1 MLMVNGI
8 KVDEVHMERAKA
20 LQAYA
25 YANGMRVPNIRAIVE
40 RADKAGMG
48 DRTKGFDYLDNGAPL
63 LA

>member
-8 KVDEVHMERAKA
+8 EVDEVHIERAKA

>member
-1 MLMVNGI
+1 MLIVNGV

-25 YANGMRVPNIRAIVE
+25 NANGMRVPNIRAIVE
-40 RADKAGMG
+40 RADNVGMG

-63 LA
+63 MC

>member
-1 MLMVNGI
+1 MLIVNGR
-8 KVDEVHMERAKA
+8 KVDEVHIERAKA

-48 DRTKGFDYLDNGAPL
+48 DRTKGFDFLDNGAPL